1 MTKELIEFKGFFSF
15 LLSQSRQSVTSL
27 YRFCIKKSNM
37 VLSLWY
43 SNHRLFKRWMPSQT
57 GSKFSSFLT
66 MKPQCKSYRIPNSH
80 ESKVWF
86 KRRLISPRS
95 ANPDDNC
102 LPPLPPPP
110 INIKKVSQLWHMS
123 PTKPLF
129 STFYRILGV
138 QRRLNLT
145 KAIKPI
151 FESSKTLETPHN
163 WEVYSRF
170 ACV

>member
-1 MTKELIEFKGFFSF
+1 MINWYEFSEKSLSKPIKNLTHRSMILMKSLNDHIWPKNSLNLMFFFSF

-57 GSKFSSFLT
+57 GSKFSSSLT

-80 ESKVWF
+80 ESEVWF
-86 KRRLISPRS
+86 KRRSISPRS

-102 LPPLPPPP
+102 LPPLPPD
-110 INIKKVSQLWHMS
+110 
-123 PTKPLF
+123 
-129 STFYRILGV
+129 
-138 QRRLNLT
+138 
-145 KAIKPI
+145 
-151 FESSKTLETPHN
+151 
-163 WEVYSRF
+163 
-170 ACV
+170 